1 MFYCKSF
8 LQALLQHAKKN
19 ILTDYAKQSGHGNL
33 SLSLSLYHTHTHT
46 HTHALTSCLIYFLLF
61 LISLSFSLS
70 LSHIHNLS
78 FFKKISHHAFNIQ
91 MLFTNDTPVS
101 SLNCITKIL
110 RHQDKTIVWEKID
123 ATSEKKTTHMGKCPQ
138 NVQVLSSKE
147 SYSKS
152 SSILL
157 KYNWLKLWCPKS

>member
-1 MFYCKSF
+1 
-8 LQALLQHAKKN
+8 
-19 ILTDYAKQSGHGNL
+19 
-33 SLSLSLYHTHTHT
+33 
-46 HTHALTSCLIYFLLF
+46 
-61 LISLSFSLS
+61 
-70 LSHIHNLS
+70 
-78 FFKKISHHAFNIQ
+78 
-91 MLFTNDTPVS
+91 MLFTNGTPVS

-123 ATSEKKTTHMGKCPQ
+123 ATSEKKTTNMGKCPQ

-157 KYNWLKLWCPKS
+157 KYNCKSYAGQSLKNKFYFFKKFACINVVQDWQGGLEQLCNGDVEWIEFWVVQYYWFLAD